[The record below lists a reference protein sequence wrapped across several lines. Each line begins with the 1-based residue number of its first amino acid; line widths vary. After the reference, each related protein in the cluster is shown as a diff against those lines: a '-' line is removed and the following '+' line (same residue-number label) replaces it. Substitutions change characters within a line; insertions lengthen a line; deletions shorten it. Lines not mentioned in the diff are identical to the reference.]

1 VPGNVPFRTRRPR
14 KSESVRI
21 LVTFALDNEFA
32 PWRAL
37 HEFRDGEWAGM
48 KVHVAQIGGAEV
60 GVILTGAGPKHAGRA
75 ASSVMRGEGDSIG
88 LCISSGLAGALR
100 TAYSIGQVLAAN
112 SVVSENPRADSNSG
126 AIPASGALISFA
138 VECGA
143 TAVGRFYT
151 AERVV
156 ARAEEKRLL
165 GGTADAVEM
174 ESFEIMSAAAESGVP
189 AVAIRGISD
198 SVDDDMP
205 IDMTD
210 VFTDEGQISMP
221 RILAQAAK
229 NPQSISGL
237 MRLGRNS
244 KAAAEAVARFLDRY
258 VSMVAARMSD
268 LEKQA
273 AAAGN
278 SSSAS

>member
-1 VPGNVPFRTRRPR
+1 L
-14 KSESVRI
+14 RI

-32 PWRAL
+32 PWRAM
-37 HEFRDGEWAGM
+37 HDFRDSEWAGV
-48 KVHVAQIGGAEV
+48 KVQVAEIGDAEL
-60 GVILTGAGPKHAGRA
+60 GVILTGAGPKRAGRA
-75 ASSVMRGEGDSIG
+75 VSTIMRGEGDSIG

-100 TAYSIGQVLAAN
+100 SDYSIGQVLAAN
-112 SVVSENPRADSNSG
+112 AVVSENPRADLRSG

-151 AERVV
+151 AERVI
-156 ARAEEKRLL
+156 AKAEEKRLL
-165 GGTADAVEM
+165 GETADAVEM
-174 ESFEIMSAAAESGVP
+174 ESFEIMSAAAESGIP
-189 AVAIRGISD
+189 AVTIRGISD

-210 VFTDEGQISMP
+210 VFTDDGQISMP

-237 MRLGRNS
+237 MRLGKNS
-244 KAAAEAVARFLDRY
+244 KMAAENLARFLDRY
-258 VSMVAARMSD
+258 VSTVAARMTD

-273 AAAGN
+273 AAAGK
-278 SSSAS
+278 SSAAS

>member
-1 VPGNVPFRTRRPR
+1 M
-14 KSESVRI
+14 
-21 LVTFALDNEFA
+21 
-32 PWRAL
+32 
-37 HEFRDGEWAGM
+37 HEFRDSEWAGV
-48 KVHVAQIGGAEV
+48 KVHVAEIGGAEV
-60 GVILTGAGPKHAGRA
+60 GVILTGAGPKHAGRTVSA
-75 ASSVMRGEGDSIG
+75 VMRGEGDSIG

-100 TAYSIGQVLAAN
+100 SDYSIGQILAAN
-112 SVVSENPRADSNSG
+112 AVVSENPRAASESG

-143 TAVGRFYT
+143 TPVGRFYT

-156 ARAEEKRLL
+156 AKAEEKRFL
-165 GGTADAVEM
+165 GETADAVEM
-174 ESFEIMSAAAESGVP
+174 ESFEIMSAAAESGIP

-210 VFTDEGQISMP
+210 VFTDDGQISMP
-221 RILAQAAK
+221 RVLAQAAK
-229 NPQSISGL
+229 NPQSIAGL
-237 MRLGRNS
+237 MRLGKNS
-244 KAAAEAVARFLDRY
+244 KIAAEAIGRFLDRY
-258 VSMVAARMSD
+258 VSMVAVSMSD

>member
-1 VPGNVPFRTRRPR
+1 L
-14 KSESVRI
+14 RI

-32 PWRAL
+32 PWRAM

-48 KVHVAQIGGAEV
+48 KVHVAEIGGAEV
-60 GVILTGAGPKHAGRA
+60 GVILTGAGPKRAGRA
-75 ASSVMRGEGDSIG
+75 AVTVMRGEGDSIG
-88 LCISSGLAGALR
+88 LCISAGLAGALR
-100 TAYSIGQVLAAN
+100 SDYSIGQVLAAN
-112 SVVSENPRADSNSG
+112 AVVSENPRADFKSG

-151 AERVV
+151 AERVI
-156 ARAEEKRLL
+156 ARAEEKRVL
-165 GGTADAVEM
+165 GETADAVEM
-174 ESFEIMSAAAESGVP
+174 ESFEIMSAAAESGIP
-189 AVAIRGISD
+189 AVTIRGISD

-229 NPQSISGL
+229 NPQSIAGL

-244 KAAAEAVARFLDRY
+244 KLAAEAIAGFLDRY
-258 VSMVAARMSD
+258 VSMVAMPMRD

-273 AAAGN
+273 AAGKSGA
-278 SSSAS
+278 AS